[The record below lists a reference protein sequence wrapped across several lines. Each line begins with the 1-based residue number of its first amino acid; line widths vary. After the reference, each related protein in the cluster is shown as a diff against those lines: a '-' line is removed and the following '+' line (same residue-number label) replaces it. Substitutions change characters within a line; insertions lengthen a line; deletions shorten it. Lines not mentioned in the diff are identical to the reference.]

1 MKEESK
7 MDGKQSIKQ
16 AAKLPKT
23 VIKQVDDTTEKVV
36 DTSVSVAN
44 QPNPDISKGVD
55 LLAVAAALIS
65 EKSSAQKD
73 TPVDDASVKTVV
85 DTVMG
90 TQDLISQK
98 NALAV
103 LAKDMSVDELEDTAR
118 LVSMFSTENV
128 EVQLA
133 AIARE
138 HAELIQQAQK
148 GPEATDIQKT
158 SAEVQPVRAEE
169 IQGTENALADTQQV
183 VHFLDSIS
191 DALLFLSFANS
202 FCFQTSKDKDSK
214 APDAEEENRP
224 TSADKQVV
232 NLTQHDFKL
241 NCLNHV
247 SNLSKFQGDGPDV
260 AETTPPTATTAPNVQ
275 EMNEPAADALVI
287 HSLLKTSKVAD
298 TYVAETNISLLQ
310 VQNRRDISPSAST
323 LALTDEAILSEFREK
338 IVTRA
343 EKALKKWQSY
353 KKMDFLD
360 LYNLMQI
367 ESRRKQLFDLDH
379 FVHTMT
385 SYEEYSFAE
394 RMEQKFIDLELK
406 ALTERF
412 QNLSRE

>member
-1 MKEESK
+1 M
-7 MDGKQSIKQ
+7 
-16 AAKLPKT
+16 PKIVVT
-23 VIKQVDDTTEKVV
+23 RVDDTTEKVV

-44 QPNPDISKGVD
+44 QLNPDISKGVD
-55 LLAVAAALIS
+55 LLAAAATLIS
-65 EKSSAQKD
+65 EKSTAQKD
-73 TPVDDASVKTVV
+73 TPVDDASVKTFV

-90 TQDLISQK
+90 AQDLITQK
-98 NALAV
+98 NALDD
-103 LAKDMSVDELEDTAR
+103 LAKEMSVDELEDTAR

-133 AIARE
+133 ATARE
-138 HAELIQQAQK
+138 HAELIQQAQQ

-202 FCFQTSKDKDSK
+202 LCFQTSQDKDSK
-214 APDAEEENRP
+214 APDAEEEKRP
-224 TSADKQVV
+224 TSADEQVV

-287 HSLLKTSKVAD
+287 HSLNLISKVAD
-298 TYVAETNISLLQ
+298 THVDETNNSLFQ
-310 VQNRRDISPSAST
+310 VQNRRETSPSASMKSS
-323 LALTDEAILSEFREK
+323 LNSKRRLSL
-338 IVTRA
+338 V
-343 EKALKKWQSY
+343 LKKPLRSGNHS
-353 KKMDFLD
+353 K
-360 LYNLMQI
+360 
-367 ESRRKQLFDLDH
+367 
-379 FVHTMT
+379 
-385 SYEEYSFAE
+385 
-394 RMEQKFIDLELK
+394 
-406 ALTERF
+406 
-412 QNLSRE
+412 

>member
-1 MKEESK
+1 
-7 MDGKQSIKQ
+7 MDGKQSNKQ

-55 LLAVAAALIS
+55 LLADVATLLS
-65 EKSSAQKD
+65 KRSSAQKD

-90 TQDLISQK
+90 TQDLITQK
-98 NALAV
+98 NALDVIAN
-103 LAKDMSVDELEDTAR
+103 DMSIDELEDTAR
-118 LVSMFSTENV
+118 LAAIYSTENV

-133 AIARE
+133 ATARE
-138 HAELIQQAQK
+138 NAELLQLAHK

-202 FCFQTSKDKDSK
+202 LCFQTSQDKDSK
-214 APDAEEENRP
+214 APDAEEEKRP
-224 TSADKQVV
+224 TSADEQVV

-241 NCLNHV
+241 NCLKHV

-287 HSLLKTSKVAD
+287 HSLLKNSKVAD
-298 TYVAETNISLLQ
+298 THVAETNISLLQ
-310 VQNRRDISPSAST
+310 VQNRRETSPSAST

-343 EKALKKWQSY
+343 EKALKK
-353 KKMDFLD
+353 
-360 LYNLMQI
+360 
-367 ESRRKQLFDLDH
+367 
-379 FVHTMT
+379 
-385 SYEEYSFAE
+385 
-394 RMEQKFIDLELK
+394 
-406 ALTERF
+406 
-412 QNLSRE
+412 

>member
-1 MKEESK
+1 MIAFGDKEAGDVSCDGIAISKNPKMDIDVVKEESK
-7 MDGKQSIKQ
+7 KNAKQSIKQ

-23 VIKQVDDTTEKVV
+23 VIKLVDDTTAKVV

-55 LLAVAAALIS
+55 LLADVATLLS
-65 EKSSAQKD
+65 ERSSAQKD

-90 TQDLISQK
+90 TQDLITQK
-98 NALAV
+98 NALDI
-103 LAKDMSVDELEDTAR
+103 LAKEMSVDELEDTAR

-133 AIARE
+133 ATARE
-138 HAELIQQAQK
+138 HAELIQQAQQ

-191 DALLFLSFANS
+191 DALLFLYF
-202 FCFQTSKDKDSK
+202 
-214 APDAEEENRP
+214 
-224 TSADKQVV
+224 
-232 NLTQHDFKL
+232 
-241 NCLNHV
+241 
-247 SNLSKFQGDGPDV
+247 SNFLKFQGNGKDV
-260 AETTPPTATTAPNVQ
+260 DETTPPTATTAPDVQ
-275 EMNEPAADALVI
+275 EMNEPAANALVT
-287 HSLLKTSKVAD
+287 HSTVLNSKVAD
-298 TYVAETNISLLQ
+298 THVAETNTSLFQ
-310 VQNRRDISPSAST
+310 VQNSREVSPSAST
-323 LALTDEAILSEFREK
+323 LALTDGAILSEFREK

-353 KKMDFLD
+353 KMMDFSD
-360 LYNLMQI
+360 LYSMMQI

-379 FVHTMT
+379 FVHTLT

-394 RMEQKFIDLELK
+394 RMQQKFIDLELQ
-406 ALTERF
+406 AL
-412 QNLSRE
+412 